1 MNRSMLFLTALLLLA
16 GCTTDT
22 LMPEANDGKVPIG
35 ISVSNDKNVP
45 TRAGTHIQKTQFD
58 AGEIINVHFSSG
70 ADIENTQFTTVNSVG
85 ETAVREGY
93 TTPYFDRDSTEA
105 VLHAYYPETVSN
117 LVTKFGVQQDQ
128 TTTENFKMSDL
139 MYATDTI
146 TKSGNAVTAR
156 LLFEHKF
163 AKIVALVTAG
173 DSVGHIY
180 AVRIVGGYRTVT
192 VSDGRTCTLGESYS
206 DPNSLGDPVVMYDNA
221 EGDTAVICAAML
233 PPQAINEEFIEVVTD
248 NGNYLYTLTK
258 ELQGSHTYNIAFTVG
273 ATKKTTIVEGT
284 TEEEDESIIYNS
296 EVLNIDSIDY
306 EPTYTGEA
314 FTPSVV
320 VTEKTMGDLL
330 HEGVDYRLAYV
341 NNVNAGVATVVA
353 VGMGSYLGQA
363 VSTTFRIKKAE
374 AKFFKY
380 DIANVEKTII
390 DNRFTNPLTN
400 TGDGVV
406 SYRSSNPDVATVS
419 PLTGKVEVQKAGTT
433 TITATVSDGENYTY
447 SVRTAKYTLVVKELT
462 LAGLKDWVNE
472 DNSTSRFYGYY
483 VGKDGSLHT
492 EYAAGDIGRVAYYAN
507 DDVDTSISGSRI
519 LVLALENTGNYIWGS
534 AGVMRNMNS
543 DSGYGNTQRMQT
555 YGSSLYPAAF
565 AAWHYYTERPD
576 GASNWFLPSTS
587 QWNNMMVTA
596 QMEGKG
602 YVDFSQNHWSSCEND
617 LNGAW
622 AVTAAGSMTN
632 RAKGTTLPVRPCFA
646 Y

>member
-16 GCTTDT
+16 GCTADT
-22 LMPEANDGKVPIG
+22 LMPEVNDGLVPIG
-35 ISVSNDKNVP
+35 ISVSDKNNVP

-58 AGEIINVHFSSG
+58 AGETINVYFASG
-70 ADIENTQFTTVNSVG
+70 ADVESAQFTTINSVG
-85 ETAVREGY
+85 ETAATSVAPNFTREA
-93 TTPYFDRDSTEA
+93 TEA
-105 VLHAYYPETVSN
+105 ELHAYYPETVNN
-117 LVTKFGVQQDQ
+117 LITKFGVQQDQ

-163 AKIVALVTAG
+163 SKIVAMVTAG

-192 VSDGRTCTLGESYS
+192 MADGKTCTLGESYS
-206 DPNSLGDPVVMYDNA
+206 DPNSLGDHIVMYDNA
-221 EGDTAVICAAML
+221 DGDTVVICAAML
-233 PPQAINEEFIEVVTD
+233 PPQDINEEFIEVVTD

-258 ELQGSHTYNIAFTVG
+258 KLQGSHTYNIAFTVG
-273 ATKKTTIVEGT
+273 ATKKTVTEGEVVEADGIMY
-284 TEEEDESIIYNS
+284 SS
-296 EVLNIDSIDY
+296 EVMDIEALEGY

-320 VTEKTMGDLL
+320 VTDKIDLGL
-330 HEGVDYRLAYV
+330 VLQEGRDYRLAYV
-341 NNVNAGVATVVA
+341 NNINAGTATVVA
-353 VGMGSYLGQA
+353 VGMGTYLGQA
-363 VSTTFRIKKAE
+363 VSTTFKIKKA
-374 AKFFKY
+374 AAAISY
-380 DIANVEKTII
+380 GIADVEKSII

-419 PLTGKVEVQKAGTT
+419 SLTGKVEVLKAGTT
-433 TITATVSDGENYTY
+433 TITATVYDGENYTY
-447 SVRTAKYTLVVKELT
+447 SVRTAKYTLVVEELT
-462 LAGLKDWVNE
+462 LAGLKNWVNE
-472 DNSTSRFYGYY
+472 DNSTTRFYGYY
-483 VGKDGSLHT
+483 VNKDGNLHA
-492 EYAAGDIGRVAYYAN
+492 EYTAGDIGRVAYYAN
-507 DDVDTSISGSRI
+507 YDVDASIRGSRI
-519 LVLALENTGNYIWGS
+519 LVLALENTGNYVWGS
-534 AGVMRNMNS
+534 AGIMRNIAS
-543 DSGYGNTQRMQT
+543 ESGFGNTQRLQA

-565 AAWHYYTERPD
+565 AAWHYYTDQPD

-587 QWNNMMVTA
+587 QWTNMMVTA
-596 QMEGKG
+596 QMDGKG
-602 YVDFSQNHWSSCEND
+602 YVNFSQNHWTSCEND

-632 RAKGTTLPVRPCFA
+632 TPKGTTLPVRPCFA